1 MPSEGRRGES
11 ASFAVTC
18 HVNVARGPVSVSRF
32 APSLRTLL
40 LVACAAVPPH
50 AVLTRSALARP
61 GVAEANLDEISV
73 TAEPVAP
80 AATGPGPA
88 ASAGYVG
95 GTTGVGGALR
105 TVDSASAGT
114 ISGAAINSR
123 PITRPGEVL
132 ESVPGLIVTQH
143 SGEGKANQFFLRGF
157 NLDHGT
163 DIAID
168 VDGMPVNMRTHAHG
182 QGYADIN
189 FLIPELVGVV
199 EFHKGPYFVRDGDF
213 ASAGSVRIDYLDTVA
228 KSVALTA
235 FGAFGHARALTIA
248 SAPLGQGNLLVAGE
262 AQVYDGPWDVPD
274 ALRKL
279 NGVARY
285 SQGTALDGFSVTGM
299 AYASRWTATN
309 QVPERAVAQG
319 IIGRFGTLNPTDG
332 GDSSRFSLSGRWSMT
347 DDTGVTRASAYVIR
361 QQLNLFNDFTYFL
374 NDPVSGDQ
382 FHQLDQRILGGGEIG
397 HVFQGDLF
405 GRPMENEV
413 GVQTRTDSIRVGLFN
428 TADRRFRSGVLDDR
442 VLEASGAFFYDNRVR
457 WTDWLRTSVG
467 FRADAYSADVVSDTA
482 ANSGKARDGI
492 VNPKLGLVLGPWAD
506 TELYGNYGG
515 GFHSN
520 DVRGVTATVDPAS
533 PLFNVAR
540 APFLVPSTGYEV
552 GIRNRSIAGLETA
565 VALFR
570 LDFASENLFQ
580 GDTGTTEP
588 SRPSRRFGVEWTNRY
603 AVTPWLR
610 LEGDL
615 TVTNARFSDVDPAGS
630 RIPEAPTTIA
640 SAGFTFGEGVGWFGS
655 MRLRYFGPRPL
666 IEDNSVRSKPTAL
679 LNGRVGY
686 AFENGFS
693 LSLDVLNLTNA
704 QSDQITYFYVSRL
717 PGEGADGVA
726 DRHVH
731 PVEPT
736 AVRLT
741 LAGRF

>member
-1 MPSEGRRGES
+1 MTTAP
-11 ASFAVTC
+11 
-18 HVNVARGPVSVSRF
+18 GP
-32 APSLRTLL
+32 
-40 LVACAAVPPH
+40 
-50 AVLTRSALARP
+50 
-61 GVAEANLDEISV
+61 
-73 TAEPVAP
+73 AEPV
-80 AATGPGPA
+80 

-95 GTTGVGGALR
+95 GVVGTGGAIP
-105 TVDSASAGT
+105 TVDAASAGI
-114 ISGAAINSR
+114 ISGAALNSR

-132 ESVPGLIVTQH
+132 EAVPGLIVTQH
-143 SGEGKANQFFLRGF
+143 SGEGKANQYFLRGF

-163 DIAID
+163 DIAIT

-182 QGYADIN
+182 QGYADLN
-189 FLIPELVGVV
+189 FLIPELVGAV

-213 ASAGSVRIDYLDTVA
+213 ASAGSVRIDTLDTVA
-228 KSVALTA
+228 KNVAQTSIGS
-235 FGAFGHARALTIA
+235 FGYARALTIA
-248 SAPLGQGNLLVAGE
+248 SVPLGQGHLLVAGE
-262 AQVYDGPWDVPD
+262 AQVYDGPWAVPD
-274 ALRKL
+274 SLRKV
-279 NGVARY
+279 NGVVRY
-285 SQGTALDGFSVTGM
+285 SQGTPLDGFSVTGM
-299 AYASRWTATN
+299 AYAARWTATN
-309 QVPERAVAQG
+309 QIPERAVSEG
-319 IIGRFGTLNPTDG
+319 VIGRFGTLNPTDG
-332 GDSSRFSLSGRWSMT
+332 GDTSRFSLSGRWSGT

-361 QQLNLFNDFTYFL
+361 YRMNLFNDFTYVL
-374 NDPVSGDQ
+374 TDPVNGDQ
-382 FHQLDQRILGGGEIG
+382 FHQLDQRILGGAEVS

-405 GRPMENEV
+405 GRPIETEI

-428 TADRRFRSGVLDDR
+428 TTNRQFRSAILDDR
-442 VLEASGAFFYDNRVR
+442 VLEASGAFYLDTRLC

-467 FRADAYSADVVSDTA
+467 FRADGYHADVVSDTA
-482 ANSGKARDGI
+482 ANSGRARDGI
-492 VNPKLGLVLGPWAD
+492 VNPKLGLVLGPWFD
-506 TELYGNYGG
+506 TEVYANYGG

-520 DVRGVTATVDPAS
+520 DARGVTATVDPAS
-533 PLFNVAR
+533 PLFNIAR
-540 APFLVPSTGYEV
+540 SPFLVPSTGYEV
-552 GIRNRSIAGLETA
+552 GVRNRSIAGLETA

-603 AVTPWLR
+603 AVTPWLT

-615 TVTNARFSDVDPAGS
+615 TITNARFSDIDPVGN

-640 SAGFTFGEGVGWFGS
+640 SAGLAFGEGLGWFGAL
-655 MRLRYFGPRPL
+655 RLRYFGPRPL

-686 AFENGFS
+686 AFANGVS

-704 QSDQITYFYVSRL
+704 KADQITYFYTSRL
-717 PGEGADGVA
+717 PGEAADGVA
-726 DRHVH
+726 DRHFH

>member
-1 MPSEGRRGES
+1 M
-11 ASFAVTC
+11 
-18 HVNVARGPVSVSRF
+18 
-32 APSLRTLL
+32 
-40 LVACAAVPPH
+40 
-50 AVLTRSALARP
+50 
-61 GVAEANLDEISV
+61 
-73 TAEPVAP
+73 TADDPAP
-80 AATGPGPA
+80 AAPTPA

-95 GTTGVGGALR
+95 GTTGIGGSLR
-105 TVDSASAGT
+105 TVDAASAGV

-189 FLIPELVGVV
+189 FLIPELVGAV

-228 KSVALTA
+228 KNVALTS
-235 FGAFGHARALTIA
+235 FGAFGYARALTIA

-262 AQVYDGPWDVPD
+262 AQVYNGPWDVPD
-274 ALRKL
+274 GLRKV
-279 NGVARY
+279 NGVVRY
-285 SQGTALDGFSVTGM
+285 SQGTALDGFSITGM

-309 QVPERAVAQG
+309 QIASRAVADG

-332 GDSSRFSLSGRWSMT
+332 GDSSRFSLSGRWSQT
-347 DDTGVTRASAYVIR
+347 DDTGITRASAYVIR

-374 NDPVSGDQ
+374 NDPVNGDQ
-382 FHQLDQRILGGGEIG
+382 FHQRDQRILGGGEMS

-405 GRPMENEV
+405 GLAVENEV
-413 GVQTRTDSIRVGLFN
+413 GVQTRTDSIRVGLFD
-428 TADRRFRSGVLDDR
+428 TANRQFRSGVLDDR

-467 FRADAYSADVVSDTA
+467 FRADGYYADVVSDTA

-506 TELYGNYGG
+506 TELYLNYGG

-520 DVRGVTATVDPAS
+520 DVRGVTATIDPTS
-533 PLFNVAR
+533 SLFNTTR
-540 APFLVPSTGYEV
+540 SPFLVPSTGYEV
-552 GIRNRSIAGLETA
+552 GIRNRSISGLETA

-603 AVTPWLR
+603 AVTPWLK

-615 TVTNARFSDVDPAGS
+615 TVTNARFSDVDPAGN

-640 SAGFTFGEGVGWFGS
+640 SAGFTFGEGLGWFGS
-655 MRLRYFGPRPL
+655 MRVRYFGPRPL
-666 IEDNSVRSKPTAL
+666 IEDNTVRSKSTAL

-686 AFENGFS
+686 NFENGFS

-704 QSDQITYFYVSRL
+704 KSDQITYYYVSRL
-717 PGEGADGVA
+717 PGEAADGVA
-726 DRHVH
+726 DRHFH

-736 AVRLT
+736 ALRLT